1 MCGIAYKH
9 NLNGSPVNNDIMQQ
23 FDLQRHRGTE
33 GFGLFDGQEMNMVHA
48 AKEDRILRWLV
59 RYDSN
64 LILFH
69 HRNPTST
76 INVKKAAHPFTTHNK
91 FGDNQYILVHNGH
104 ITNSRVLYEEHKKQ
118 GIKYQSKLQDG
129 TFNDSESLLWDF
141 ANVMEGNKDD
151 LDVRGQIAFICLKL
165 VKGKLDK
172 MYFARNVSPL
182 NLERNKNGISLSSEG
197 EGQPIDPHTLYTYNY
212 KANRLTDKHFS
223 IPQYDNYSYG
233 YTGQSRLPAVNN
245 AGNWLPDYLRT
256 KYKEDINKA
265 WNKREHDYDREG
277 NPIPFDDDDYVIN
290 EAGIYVPAYPFDDYE
305 DEYELSEDELE
316 ELESQQPPTKAE
328 VENRALEYLCK
339 CNGLLEAAYWLAEND
354 YEMAQDLP
362 MTPNNQF
369 ELMLVESTMNYL
381 ENDPDNKDA
390 HSVSKLWREV
400 WKI

>member
-9 NLNGSPVNNDIMQQ
+9 NFNGSPVNNDIMQQ

-104 ITNSRVLYEEHKKQ
+104 INNSKVLYEEHKKQ
-118 GIKYQSKLQDG
+118 GIKYQSKLKDG

-182 NLERNKNGISLSSEG
+182 NLKRTNNGISLSSEG
-197 EGQPIDPHTLYTYNY
+197 EGEPIDPHTLYTYNY

-223 IPQYDNYSYG
+223 IPQYDNYG

-245 AGNWLPDYLRT
+245 AGNWLPDYLRN
-256 KYKEDINKA
+256 KYREDIAKA
-265 WNKREHDYDREG
+265 WKNRSYDYDREG
-277 NPIPFDDDDYVIN
+277 NPIPFDDDDDYVIN

-305 DEYELSEDELE
+305 DEYELSEDQLE

-339 CNGLLEAAYWLAEND
+339 CNGLLETAYWLAEND

-369 ELMLVESTMNYL
+369 ELMLIESTMNYL
-381 ENDPDNKDA
+381 ENDIDNKDA
-390 HSVSKLWREV
+390 HSVSNLWREV

>member
-1 MCGIAYKH
+1 
-9 NLNGSPVNNDIMQQ
+9 MQQ

-104 ITNSRVLYEEHKKQ
+104 INNSRVLYEEHKKQ
-118 GIKYQSKLQDG
+118 GIKYQSKLKDG
-129 TFNDSESLLWDF
+129 TFNDSEALLWDF
-141 ANVMEGNKDD
+141 ANVMEGNKED
-151 LDVRGQIAFICLKL
+151 LSVRGQIAFICLKL

-172 MYFARNVSPL
+172 MYFGRNVSPL

-197 EGQPIDPHTLYTYNY
+197 EGQPIDPHTLYTYSY

-223 IPQYDNYSYG
+223 IPQYETYG
-233 YTGQSRLPAVNN
+233 NHQSRLPATTNQ
-245 AGNWLPDYLRT
+245 AGNWLPEYLRT
-256 KYKEDINKA
+256 KYKEDIARA
-265 WNKREHDYDREG
+265 WWDKEHDYDREG
-277 NPIPFDDDDYVIN
+277 NPIGFDDDDYVIN
-290 EAGIYVPAYPFDDYE
+290 EAGIYVPAHPFDDYE

-316 ELESQQPPTKAE
+316 ELELSEPPTMAE
-328 VENRALEYLCK
+328 VECRALEYLCR
-339 CNGLLEAAYWLAEND
+339 CNGLLETAYWFAEND
-354 YEMAQDLP
+354 YTLAQDLP

-369 ELMLVESTMNYL
+369 ELMLIESTMNYL
-381 ENDPDNKDA
+381 ENDPDNRDA

-400 WKI
+400 WKG